1 MNILKLAYKNIID
14 NPLNLLL
21 SIILFA
27 LGIGLI
33 SFLLLLNTQLKE
45 KFDSNLAGID
55 MVIGAKGS
63 PLQLILCSMYH
74 IDSPTGNI
82 TIQEATPFLRAGH
95 PLIETSVPLS
105 LGDSYGG
112 YRIVGTDH
120 SILEL
125 YNVEIE
131 EGQLYFESMEVTVG
145 KAVALEKGLKIGDT
159 FYSSHGFNE
168 GDFEHDEVSFKVVGI
183 FAGSG
188 TVIDQLILTPSS
200 SIWATHDH
208 DHEGEEGH
216 EQEGEEEHDHDHEG
230 EEGHDHD
237 HDHHEGHVHTID
249 RSDLLSYP
257 EKEITS
263 ILVKFKNNKNFQ
275 ALNMPRNINENTDL
289 QAAAPAY
296 EINRLY
302 AMIGTGTNA
311 IRSLAILIAIVSAL
325 SIFIFLFKSLKERRY
340 ELALMRVM
348 GGGKTKLFS
357 LIVLEGLIL
366 SIIGYLIGILLSHVA
381 MEVMAYYLQSDYRYS
396 FTGFRW
402 LSEEWLLLLLSLGIG
417 FVAAVIP
424 AWRASNTDINKI
436 LSRNGG

>member
-55 MVIGAKGS
+55 MVVGAKGS

-82 TIQEATPFLRAGH
+82 SIKEATPFLREGH

-120 SILEL
+120 SILKL
-125 YNVEIE
+125 YDVEIE
-131 EGQLYFESMEVTVG
+131 QGKLYEETMEVTVG
-145 KAVALEKGLKIGDT
+145 KAVALAKDLKLGDT
-159 FYSSHGFNE
+159 FSSSHGFNE

-200 SIWATHDH
+200 SIWASHDH
-208 DHEGEEGH
+208 GGEEA
-216 EQEGEEEHDHDHEG
+216 ED
-230 EEGHDHD
+230 HDHD
-237 HDHHEGHVHTID
+237 HDDHVHTID
-249 RSDLLSYP
+249 RADLLSHSD
-257 EKEITS
+257 EDITS

-311 IRSLAILIAIVSAL
+311 IRSLAILIAIVSAM
-325 SIFIFLFKSLKERRY
+325 SIFIFLFKSLKERKY
-340 ELALMRVM
+340 ELALIRVM
-348 GGGKTKLFS
+348 GGGKSKLFS
-357 LIVLEGLIL
+357 LIIMEGLIL
-366 SIIGYLIGILLSHVA
+366 AIIGYVIGIMLSHVA
-381 MEVMAYYLQSDYRYS
+381 MEVMAHYLQSDYRYS

-402 LSEEWLLLLLSLGIG
+402 LNEEWLLLLLSVGVG
-417 FVAAVIP
+417 FLAAVIP
-424 AWRASNTDINKI
+424 AIQASRTDINNT
-436 LSRNGG
+436 LSKT